1 MCKFSNSFN
10 GNSTGSVQPQNID
23 GQFERAVWVWP
34 QTLLQQETF
43 SKWAARQ
50 TVFNMLS
57 WVMTGGNREEINQNY
72 IWESSEKSLVT
83 SWRLD
88 CNKLVWRFS
97 YNSNIFYNKT
107 DKCVTI
113 LQGRK
118 NLRNI
123 QASLRLEICSPF
135 TKLVLSLP
143 C

>member
-107 DKCVTI
+107 IFITVS
-113 LQGRK
+113 LVHFE
-118 NLRNI
+118 
-123 QASLRLEICSPF
+123 LRLMWFVCHNMQILFFSS
-135 TKLVLSLP
+135 TTL
-143 C
+143 